1 MFGFGSLCDSPRN
14 GKRRKL
20 AGGHAG
26 LISGRIK
33 PGFVLC
39 PRARISWMIVLVSIW
54 VLIIL
59 LAGGDERTY
68 RRTEEFGRV
77 ANNCCGVESAFC
89 NPIEVISIES
99 FTYSHGIYVY
109 VFFIK
114 FLRKITI
121 IFVPT
126 SV

>member
-1 MFGFGSLCDSPRN
+1 MFGFWELTRFSAQ
-14 GKRRKL
+14 RKL

-33 PGFVLC
+33 PGFVSC

-59 LAGGDERTY
+59 TRGDEMNGRTDV
-68 RRTEEFGRV
+68 RKNLGSERRV

-89 NPIEVISIES
+89 NPTKVISIES
-99 FTYSHGIYVY
+99 FAYFHVIYIY
-109 VFFIK
+109 LF
-114 FLRKITI
+114 
-121 IFVPT
+121 
-126 SV
+126 